1 MNSLTFT
8 RFEPLDYACTEAL
21 NTLCANLS
29 FAGAGIK
36 KIMVT
41 SSQSSEGKS
50 FLSMNMMRTLADLG
64 KKVVMVDADLRRSMI
79 SSRFGMQVQDKK
91 GHGLTH
97 YLAGMCEAEDTL
109 YTTNIERAFMVPMRH
124 EVSNS
129 LSLLNTPRLSQL
141 LDWLATQ
148 FDVVLVDAPPVGVII
163 DAAEIARSCDG
174 TLMVISYNRV
184 SRRELNE
191 SRQQIERAG
200 CRVIGAVLNS
210 VTFDTFSSKKY
221 YYKRY
226 YKKYYSKNSNYD
238 IEGSKPIEKIEKQ
251 KRIHSS
257 SDETKKKIV

>member
-29 FAGAGIK
+29 FAGTGIK

-50 FLSMNMMRTLADLG
+50 FLSMNMMRTLAELG

-79 SSRFGMQVQDKK
+79 SSRFGIQIRDK
-91 GHGLTH
+91 GHGLSH
-97 YLAGMCEAEDTL
+97 YLAGMCEMEDIL
-109 YTTNIERAFMVPMRH
+109 YATNIERAYMVPMRH

-141 LDWLATQ
+141 LDWLANQ

-174 TLMVISYNRV
+174 TLMVISFNRV

-191 SRQQIERAG
+191 SRMQIERAG

-226 YKKYYSKNSNYD
+226 YKKYYSKYSNYD
-238 IEGSKPIEKIEKQ
+238 VEGAKTIEKPTKHKMLQ
-251 KRIHSS
+251 SS
-257 SDETKKKIV
+257 SDESKKKIV